1 MSEQTP
7 PETPDPEPTAEPAAA
22 PEARPRRSAWRLAG
36 RMVRRLLMFA
46 AILLAVAFVTTLTV
60 DLGPGVR
67 GVAERAG
74 ANYLKRDFTIG
85 RLSIRLLTGRFVVED
100 LRIGGL
106 EKDHQ
111 PFLVAKSIEVS
122 MDFSALAHREVLV
135 ESVRMTGWR
144 MAVETWPNGR
154 HSFPRFTRDRTQPPG
169 PKRFVTT
176 VRSVVAVDGEFD
188 FEDHGVPWRTVARNL
203 EVTVEKTT
211 GYGGT
216 AKFRNGTV
224 AIQQYLP
231 MQTDMEG
238 VFTIDG
244 ALIKFSQLQLRSDGS
259 RSDITGVVDSSR
271 WPEQTWHVK
280 SVVDFPRMREIFF
293 AREKWVLGGEGHF
306 AGTFHLFKGGR
317 ELKGDFTSAEAQVN
331 GMRFPKLAGSL
342 IWVPDRFEVTE
353 ADADFYGGRTQ
364 FSYALKPLGKA
375 GVRPTASFDADFD
388 RVDLSTLGA
397 AFDWAGIRPAG
408 AMSGYTKLQWPNGRF
423 ADRRGEGSLAFV
435 PPDGVIV
442 AGRQLRPDA
451 HDRDVARLRPWGP
464 FNPDPRLAGDVAV
477 AGELSWRLDPEWI
490 DLAPS
495 WMATAET
502 YVSFEGRTAYGERST
517 IPFHVT
523 STDWQESDRV
533 LAGIMTAFGSP
544 TTAVAVGGYGQ
555 FDGTMRLAFRRPRI
569 DGHFSGQRLRAW
581 DVVWGTAEGDL
592 VIENGYVT
600 LTNARVASGESVVET
615 EGRFALGYPRRDGG
629 EEIDAR
635 VRLINRPLAD
645 LRHAFLLDDYP
656 IEGKVSGEFH
666 LYGKYQTPFGFGR
679 MQIDEGV
686 AYDEPFETATA
697 SLRFEGQGVRLDGI
711 EARKAGG
718 QMTGAAYVGWEGT
731 YSFNF
736 SGRRVPVESVFAM
749 TFPQAPL
756 TGQLDF
762 TAAGSGLFESPQYNV
777 RMSVSDLFVKDE
789 GIGDVTAR
797 LTIRDNTLGVEM
809 DAASPR
815 LIVTGTGRISMTDEY
830 DAELT
835 FRFTDTSLDPY
846 VRTFRP
852 ELSPFTTAVASGTVR
867 VTGELINPQHLRVD
881 ARADDLTMRLFDYV
895 VRNDGPLRVTYEQEV
910 VRLDQFRLVGDGT
923 RLDVGGTVDLG
934 AQQIAIRSTGDAN
947 LGILQG
953 FLRDLRSS
961 GQADLVADIS
971 GPLANPVF
979 SGRASIAGGRIR
991 HFSLPHAL
999 EAVNGRVTFDARGV
1013 RLDEVTA
1020 RLGGGLV
1027 RFGGRISL
1035 AGYRPAEF
1043 NITATGEDMRL
1054 RYPEGFRSVIDADLS
1069 LRGAFEAP
1077 VLGGTVTVKSSVW
1090 SRRVEA
1096 SGNFLEFVGRA
1107 TPVGPGT
1114 ATSSFPL
1121 RFDVRLIAPSTL
1133 RIDNNLARIVSSAD
1147 LALRGTYDK
1156 PLVFGRA
1163 EIERGDVTFEGKR
1176 YVVTHGTIDFSNPNQ
1191 IEPFF
1196 DVEAETRLRVPG
1208 QNYTVTLNAVGTFT
1222 RFQWGLNSDPPLP
1235 TVDVLAMLLNDTA
1248 RTDPELAALRRPD
1261 EAEQQLL
1268 QARAAQLLVSP
1279 ISSGVGR
1286 VVEQTFGIDTFQI
1299 TPSLT
1304 DPTAQSSRLIPGARL
1319 TIGKRISN
1327 RVYLTFSQ
1335 SLSAS
1340 STTRDQVILLEYD
1353 QSDRLSWVLSQNED
1367 RTYALD
1373 MRVRYV
1379 F

>member
-1 MSEQTP
+1 MSEQAP
-7 PETPDPEPTAEPAAA
+7 PETPGPEVTAEPAAT
-22 PEARPRRSAWRLAG
+22 PEARPRRSGWRLLG
-36 RMVRRLLMFA
+36 RLARRTLMFA
-46 AILLAVAFVTTLTV
+46 AILLAVAFVTTLSV

-67 GVAERAG
+67 GLAERAG

-85 RLSIRLLTGRFVVED
+85 RLSIRLLTGRFLVED

-106 EKDHQ
+106 EKDHK
-111 PFLVAKSIEVS
+111 PFLVARTIEVS

-154 HSFPRFTRDRTQPPG
+154 HSFPRFTRERTQPPG

-176 VRSVVAVDGEFD
+176 VRSVVASDGEFD

-224 AIQQYLP
+224 DIQQYLP
-231 MQTDMEG
+231 MKTDMDG
-238 VFTIDG
+238 VFTIEG
-244 ALIKFSQLQLRSDGS
+244 PLVRFSQLQLRSDGS
-259 RSDITGVVDSSR
+259 RSDATGTVDMSR

-280 SVVDFPRMREIFF
+280 SIVDFPRMREIFF

-306 AGTFHLFKGGR
+306 TGIFHLFKGGR

-353 ADADFYGGRTQ
+353 ADADFYGGSTH
-364 FSYALKPLGKA
+364 FSYGLEPLGKP

-397 AFDWAGIRPAG
+397 AFDWPGIRPAG
-408 AMSGYTKLQWPNGRF
+408 AMSGYSKLHWPNGRF
-423 ADRRGEGSLAFV
+423 ADKRGEGILTFA
-435 PPDGVIV
+435 PPDGVSV
-442 AGRQLRPDA
+442 ASRQLPPDA
-451 HDRDVARLRPWGP
+451 NDRDAARVRPWGP
-464 FNPDPRLAGDVAV
+464 FNPDPRLLGDVPV

-490 DLAPS
+490 DLSPS
-495 WMATAET
+495 WMATPDT

-555 FDGTMRLAFRRPRI
+555 FDGTMHLAFRRPRI

-581 DVVWGTAEGDL
+581 DVVWGAAEGDL

-600 LTNARVASGESVVET
+600 LTNARVTSGESVVET

-635 VRLINRPLAD
+635 VRLANRPLAD

-711 EARKAGG
+711 EARKADG

-736 SGRRVPVESVFAM
+736 SGRRVPVESVHAM

-789 GIGDVTAR
+789 GIGEVTAR
-797 LTIRDNTLGVEM
+797 LTIRDNTLGVEL

-852 ELSPFTTAVASGTVR
+852 ELSPFTTAVASGTLR
-867 VTGELINPQHLRVD
+867 VTGELSQPPASSRR
-881 ARADDLTMRLFDYV
+881 RACRQSHAAS
-895 VRNDGPLRVTYEQEV
+895 VR
-910 VRLDQFRLVGDGT
+910 
-923 RLDVGGTVDLG
+923 
-934 AQQIAIRSTGDAN
+934 
-947 LGILQG
+947 
-953 FLRDLRSS
+953 
-961 GQADLVADIS
+961 
-971 GPLANPVF
+971 
-979 SGRASIAGGRIR
+979 
-991 HFSLPHAL
+991 
-999 EAVNGRVTFDARGV
+999 
-1013 RLDEVTA
+1013 
-1020 RLGGGLV
+1020 
-1027 RFGGRISL
+1027 
-1035 AGYRPAEF
+1035 
-1043 NITATGEDMRL
+1043 
-1054 RYPEGFRSVIDADLS
+1054 
-1069 LRGAFEAP
+1069 LRGAQRRAAA
-1077 VLGGTVTVKSSVW
+1077 
-1090 SRRVEA
+1090 RRVRAGSGSPGPVPSGRRRHAARRGRNRQPRRRTDRDSVHRRCEPRDPARVPPRSAQLGTGRPGGRHQRPAGQPGVLRPRLDCRRTHPPLLPAARARSRERPSHLRRPRREPGRSDGAAGRWAGSFRWPHQPGRLSAIRVQPHGDRGGHAPAVPGGLPVRHRRRPVAARRVRGAGARRHGHREELGVVAARRGVGQLPRVCRTCDAGRPRRGSKLLPAAVRRA
-1096 SGNFLEFVGRA
+1096 SHRALDPAHRQQPGAHRLERRPVAAWHLRQAAGLRPRRNRA
-1107 TPVGPGT
+1107 
-1114 ATSSFPL
+1114 
-1121 RFDVRLIAPSTL
+1121 R
-1133 RIDNNLARIVSSAD
+1133 
-1147 LALRGTYDK
+1147 
-1156 PLVFGRA
+1156 
-1163 EIERGDVTFEGKR
+1163 RGD
-1176 YVVTHGTIDFSNPNQ
+1176 
-1191 IEPFF
+1191 
-1196 DVEAETRLRVPG
+1196 LRR
-1208 QNYTVTLNAVGTFT
+1208 Q
-1222 RFQWGLNSDPPLP
+1222 
-1235 TVDVLAMLLNDTA
+1235 
-1248 RTDPELAALRRPD
+1248 ALRRH
-1261 EAEQQLL
+1261 ARHHRLQQSRTRSSRSSMSKPR
-1268 QARAAQLLVSP
+1268 RACGSR
-1279 ISSGVGR
+1279 GR
-1286 VVEQTFGIDTFQI
+1286 T
-1299 TPSLT
+1299 TPSRSM
-1304 DPTAQSSRLIPGARL
+1304 PSGPSRGFNGGSTPIRRCRRW
-1319 TIGKRISN
+1319 TCWRCC
-1327 RVYLTFSQ
+1327 
-1335 SLSAS
+1335 
-1340 STTRDQVILLEYD
+1340 STTPRPPT
-1353 QSDRLSWVLSQNED
+1353 RSWPRCVGPTRPSSS
-1367 RTYALD
+1367 
-1373 MRVRYV
+1373 
-1379 F
+1379 